1 MEVGVSFQ
9 VHMRKRLNEK
19 TAMQFVELQT
29 RLQEKQQGTGSVGGV
44 AIAA

>member
-1 MEVGVSFQ
+1 M
-9 VHMRKRLNEK
+9 KKK
-19 TAMQFVELQT
+19 TPAMQLVELQT